1 MTTVGPVEY
10 IELAF
15 PGNQFKGEILPALQ
29 DLVNKGII
37 NIIDLVIVKKD
48 ADGSVEAA
56 ELSEL
61 DASEAGLL
69 APLSMELQDLLNAD
83 DIMLL
88 AEELPNNYTAAL
100 LVWENVWAT
109 RFMEAVIG
117 AGGIMV
123 ANARI
128 PHDVVLAAIEAANA

>member
-1 MTTVGPVEY
+1 MTIGPVEY

-29 DLVNKGII
+29 DLVNQDLI

-48 ADGSVEAA
+48 ADGSITFVELA
-56 ELSEL
+56 ELDE
-61 DASEAGLL
+61 SEAEMLE
-69 APLSMELQDLLNAD
+69 PLHAEVSDLLNAD

-109 RFMEAVIG
+109 RFLEAVQG
-117 AGGIMV
+117 AGGILV
-123 ANARI
+123 ANARV
-128 PHDVVLAAIEAANA
+128 PHDVVLAAIEAANS

>member
-1 MTTVGPVEY
+1 MTIGPVEY

-29 DLVNKGII
+29 DLVNQDLI

-48 ADGSVEAA
+48 ADGSITFVELA
-56 ELSEL
+56 ELDE
-61 DASEAGLL
+61 SEAEMLE
-69 APLSMELQDLLNAD
+69 PLHAEVSDLLNAD

-109 RFMEAVIG
+109 RFLEAVQS
-117 AGGIMV
+117 AGGILV
-123 ANARI
+123 ANARV
-128 PHDVVLAAIEAANA
+128 PHDVVLAAIEAANS

>member
-1 MTTVGPVEY
+1 MTIGPVEY

-29 DLVNKGII
+29 ELVNKDLI

-48 ADGSVEAA
+48 ADGSITYVELA
-56 ELSEL
+56 EMDESETAML
-61 DASEAGLL
+61 E
-69 APLSMELQDLLNAD
+69 PLHAEVSDLLNAD

-88 AEELPNNYTAAL
+88 AEELPENYTAAL

-109 RFMEAVIG
+109 RFLEAVQS
-117 AGGIMV
+117 AGGVMV
-123 ANARI
+123 ANARV
-128 PHDVVLAAIEAANA
+128 PHDVVLAAIEAANS

>member
-1 MTTVGPVEY
+1 MTIGPVEY

-29 DLVNKGII
+29 DLVDQNLI

-48 ADGSVEAA
+48 ADGSVTYADLA
-56 ELSEL
+56 EIDS
-61 DASEAGLL
+61 SEADLL
-69 APLSMELQDLLNAD
+69 EPLHAEVSDLLNAD

-109 RFMEAVIG
+109 RFLEAVQN
-117 AGGIMV
+117 AGGILV
-123 ANARI
+123 ANARV
-128 PHDVVLAAIEAANA
+128 PHDVVLAAIEAANS